1 LLTAGALHL
10 SPLDIFKVRLSN
22 AAKQSVSA
30 LADYRP
36 AWPCLACRH
45 TRQSR
50 FAKPGDKTMNSTS
63 RRIAASA
70 VSALIAMSMIQTAS
84 AGERTR
90 KHAAVATS
98 EQVRNA
104 NAAVAV
110 DQDEVARYRNGAG
123 SAPAGH

>member
-1 LLTAGALHL
+1 
-10 SPLDIFKVRLSN
+10 
-22 AAKQSVSA
+22 
-30 LADYRP
+30 
-36 AWPCLACRH
+36 
-45 TRQSR
+45 
-50 FAKPGDKTMNSTS
+50 MNSTS
-63 RRIAASA
+63 KRIAASA
-70 VSALIAMSMIQTAS
+70 VSALIAMAMIQTAT

-90 KHAAVATS
+90 KHVAAMN